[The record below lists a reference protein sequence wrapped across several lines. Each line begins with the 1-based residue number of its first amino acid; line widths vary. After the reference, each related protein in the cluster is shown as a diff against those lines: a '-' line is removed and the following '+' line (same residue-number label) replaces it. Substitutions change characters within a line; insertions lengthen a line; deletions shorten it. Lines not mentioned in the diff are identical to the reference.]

1 MKPALS
7 IARSSALWSFCALI
21 CAVGPAAADPAPNRA
36 PSDALAKLTFAPGAA
51 ALPAPDATDL
61 GAALAWASAHPDGLV
76 VVDGHADPATPP
88 AATARLALARAKA
101 VRARLISAGANP
113 DQIVIAAFSAT
124 PRDQS
129 VVVWGSVTVASR

>member
-7 IARSSALWSFCALI
+7 IARSSALWSFCALC
-21 CAVGPAAADPAPNRA
+21 CAVGPAAAEPAPKRA
-36 PSDALAKLTFAPGAA
+36 PSDALAKLTFAPGATA
-51 ALPAPDATDL
+51 VAGDL
-61 GAALAWASAHPDGLV
+61 GPALAWATAHPDGLI

-88 AATARLALARAKA
+88 AGTARIALARAKA
-101 VRARLISAGANP
+101 VRAHLIAAGANP

-129 VVVWGSVTVASR
+129 VVVWGSVTVAAR